1 MAYKYDFYEAHNN
14 LGAANRKLGQ
24 ISNAAKNFEKAIEIN
39 PSYIMA
45 LLNLATTLIDLGQ
58 SDNAAKYFE
67 RVLVIEPNNSQAK
80 VNLKE
85 LKSD

>member
-1 MAYKYDFYEAHNN
+1 
-14 LGAANRKLGQ
+14 
-24 ISNAAKNFEKAIEIN
+24 
-39 PSYIMA
+39 MA